1 MAIRIVAR
9 TVDYVQSCAPSCS
22 EYTDL
27 TARDSKGS
35 MRLRAATR
43 RLGRYPA
50 VLERR
55 LSIGSPAIAR
65 EEIDR
70 PVWKA

>member
-1 MAIRIVAR
+1 MNSVESCPGRGPHPTPVGQDVKPGRWMAIRIVAR
-9 TVDYVQSCAPSCS
+9 TVDYVQSC
-22 EYTDL
+22 
-27 TARDSKGS
+27 
-35 MRLRAATR
+35 
-43 RLGRYPA
+43 YPA

-55 LSIGSPAIAR
+55 LSIGSSAIAR